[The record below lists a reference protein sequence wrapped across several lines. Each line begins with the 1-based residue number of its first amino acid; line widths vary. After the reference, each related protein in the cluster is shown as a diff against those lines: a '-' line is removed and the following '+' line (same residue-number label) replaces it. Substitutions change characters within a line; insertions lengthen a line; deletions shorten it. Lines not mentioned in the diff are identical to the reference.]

1 MSTPLNVCRVNGH
14 HSCQL
19 GRVRSRPRSSWLA
32 PRPGPPRHLRTA
44 DRWPPRWPATE
55 PWSGPQSTDRGSP
68 VLRTSSSSRGT
79 PDTYWACTP
88 DELRRRGVGQEST
101 CATRRG
107 LTSLHRRPGPTRM
120 LRVSTPGGARSYHR
134 RAAGGPGACH
144 ARVLHCRSVPPFAAA
159 AVRGTARYFVLT
171 ITCGRSAHQISSWP
185 TTSSW
190 LTRYS
195 FSIAGSSP

>member
-32 PRPGPPRHLRTA
+32 PRPGPPRHTRSGQPI
-44 DRWPPRWPATE
+44 DGRPA
-55 PWSGPQSTDRGSP
+55 GRPQSPGRAPVHRP

-88 DELRRRGVGQEST
+88 DELRRRGVGQEPT
-101 CATRRG
+101 WATRRG
-107 LTSLHRRPGPTRM
+107 LTSLHRRPGPSRM

-134 RAAGGPGACH
+134 RAAGGPGAHECC
-144 ARVLHCRSVPPFAAA
+144 AACPAPPSRQQPSAALRVTSCSRSLVEDRLIKYPHGQPH
-159 AVRGTARYFVLT
+159 R
-171 ITCGRSAHQISSWP
+171 
-185 TTSSW
+185 
-190 LTRYS
+190 
-195 FSIAGSSP
+195 AG

>member
-1 MSTPLNVCRVNGH
+1 MSVASMGTTRVG
-14 HSCQL
+14 SV
-19 GRVRSRPRSSWLA
+19 GFAPVRGLHGLRPAPGYLVTRASDSRSTAALLA
-32 PRPGPPRHLRTA
+32 SHRAPV
-44 DRWPPRWPATE
+44 
-55 PWSGPQSTDRGSP
+55 SPQSTGR
-68 VLRTSSSSRGT
+68 VLRTSSSSSRGT
-79 PDTYWACTP
+79 PDTCWACTP
-88 DELRRRGVGQEST
+88 DELRRRGVGQEPT
-101 CATRRG
+101 WAIGRG
-107 LTSLHRRPGPTRM
+107 LTSVHRRPGPTRM
-120 LRVSTPGGARSYHR
+120 LRVSTPGGARSCHR

-144 ARVLHCRSVPPFAAA
+144 TRALRCMSGSPFAAA